1 MDGMNHESARGD
13 YDMRKTMKNILCCV
27 AWAAVLPLLTAC
39 NSEEEAVKDSA
50 TVTLSFTTRAN
61 APAAPLASGEEGPEN
76 NLEAMQDLRIIMQR
90 VDGSHNEILFNY
102 FRTFTPDDQ
111 TTSTTV
117 TFEGVPE
124 GTYNFYAVAN
134 EPTDNSSITAEG
146 LDALLQETL
155 DGALRMSI
163 LNGKQAIP
171 AAWVLEDVT
180 VPSGTNQ
187 NLTMELIRA
196 VAKLRVRII
205 NETGENQTLTGI
217 AWRNYT
223 AASTGLFPPD
233 GEVTATLDGTNEW
246 ENPVSIGTG
255 ADNTWQWTRYVYEG
269 QCASAPL
276 TFSAEWPVNKAR
288 TITLKETGKVLQRNT
303 LLDLIITLEAAPFEM
318 TWTYRVVP
326 WEEVTNEVSF
336 D

>member
-27 AWAAVLPLLTAC
+27 AWAAVLPLLAAC
-39 NSEEEAVKDSA
+39 NSDEEAVKDSA

-76 NLEAMQDLRIIMQR
+76 VLEAMQHLRIIMQR

-102 FRTFTPDDQ
+102 TRDFTPDDQ

-117 TFEGVPE
+117 TFEGVPA
-124 GTYNFYAVAN
+124 GTYNFYAIAN

-155 DGALRMSI
+155 DDALRMSI
-163 LNGKQAIP
+163 LNGTQAIP
-171 AAWVLEDVT
+171 AACVLENVT

-205 NETGENQTLTGI
+205 NETGEDQTLTGI

-233 GEVTATLDGTNEW
+233 GEVAATLDGTNEW
-246 ENPVSIGTG
+246 QDPVAIGTG

-269 QCASAPL
+269 QCTSAL
-276 TFSAEWPVNKAR
+276 TFSAEWPAGTQR
-288 TITLKETGKVLQRNT
+288 TITLKKAGDVLQRNT
-303 LLDLIITLEAAPFEM
+303 LLDLIITLEAAPFNM

-326 WEEVTNEVSF
+326 WNERENEVTF